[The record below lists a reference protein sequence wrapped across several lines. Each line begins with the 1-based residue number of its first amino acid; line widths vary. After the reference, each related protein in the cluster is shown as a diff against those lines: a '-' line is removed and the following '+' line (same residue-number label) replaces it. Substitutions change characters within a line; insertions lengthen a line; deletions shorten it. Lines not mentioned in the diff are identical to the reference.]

1 METQELIIIDVV
13 CQEYQ
18 IEINLIND
26 LESFGL
32 IETIVHNEN
41 KYLDKNQLVYVEKII
56 RLHNDLNINK
66 EGIEI
71 ILDLLEKEKQLLS
84 EINYLK
90 NRLGLYE

>member
-1 METQELIIIDVV
+1 METQDLIIIDVF

-41 KYLDKNQLVYVEKII
+41 KYLDKNQLVHVEKII

-71 ILDLLEKEKQLLS
+71 ILDLLEKEKQLLL
-84 EINYLK
+84 EIKYLK

>member
-1 METQELIIIDVV
+1 METQELIIVDVF

-84 EINYLK
+84 EIKYLK

>member
-1 METQELIIIDVV
+1 METQELIIIDVF

-41 KYLDKNQLVYVEKII
+41 KYLDKNQLVHVEKII

-84 EINYLK
+84 EIKYLK

>member
-1 METQELIIIDVV
+1 METQDLIIVDVF

-18 IEINLIND
+18 IEINLIDD

-84 EINYLK
+84 EIKYLK
-90 NRLGLYE
+90 NRLDLYE

>member
-1 METQELIIIDVV
+1 METQDLIIIDVF

-18 IEINLIND
+18 IEINFIND

-32 IETIVHNEN
+32 IETVVHNEN
-41 KYLDKNQLVYVEKII
+41 KYLDKNQLVHVEKII

-84 EINYLK
+84 EIKYLK

>member
-1 METQELIIIDVV
+1 METQDLIIIDVF

-18 IEINLIND
+18 IEINFIND

-41 KYLDKNQLVYVEKII
+41 KYLDKNQLVHVEKII

-71 ILDLLEKEKQLLS
+71 ILDLLEQEKQLLL
-84 EINYLK
+84 EIKYLK

>member
-1 METQELIIIDVV
+1 METQELIIVDVF

-18 IEINLIND
+18 IEINLLND

-32 IETIVHNEN
+32 IEIIVQDEVQYLN
-41 KYLDKNQLVYVEKII
+41 KNHLFHLEKVI

-71 ILDLLEKEKQLLS
+71 ILNLLEKENQLIS
-84 EINYLK
+84 EIKYLK
-90 NRLGLYE
+90 NRLALYE

>member
-1 METQELIIIDVV
+1 METQELIIVDVF

-18 IEINLIND
+18 IELNLIND

-32 IETIVHNEN
+32 IETVVHNEN

-71 ILDLLEKEKQLLS
+71 ILDLLEKEKQLLL
-84 EINYLK
+84 EIKYLK

>member
-41 KYLDKNQLVYVEKII
+41 KYLDINQLVHVEKII

-84 EINYLK
+84 EIKYLK
-90 NRLGLYE
+90 NRLDLYE

>member
-1 METQELIIIDVV
+1 METQELIIVDVF
-13 CQEYQ
+13 CQKYQ

-41 KYLDKNQLVYVEKII
+41 KYLDKNQLVHVEKII

-71 ILDLLEKEKQLLS
+71 ILDLLEKEKQLLL
-84 EINYLK
+84 EIKYLK

>member
-71 ILDLLEKEKQLLS
+71 ILGLLEKEKQLLS
-84 EINYLK
+84 EIKYLK
-90 NRLGLYE
+90 NRLDLYE

>member
-1 METQELIIIDVV
+1 MEAQELIIIDVF

-26 LESFGL
+26 LEAFGL
-32 IETIVHNEN
+32 IETIVQNEN
-41 KYLDKNQLVYVEKII
+41 KYLDKSQLVHVEKII

-71 ILDLLEKEKQLLS
+71 ILGLLEKEKQLLS
-84 EINYLK
+84 EIKYLK
-90 NRLGLYE
+90 NRLDLYE

>member
-1 METQELIIIDVV
+1 METQDLIIIDVF

-18 IEINLIND
+18 IEINFIND

-41 KYLDKNQLVYVEKII
+41 KYLDKNQLVHVEKII

-84 EINYLK
+84 EIKYLK
-90 NRLGLYE
+90 NRLDLYE

>member
-1 METQELIIIDVV
+1 METQELIIVDVF

-32 IETIVHNEN
+32 IEIIVQDEVQ
-41 KYLDKNQLVYVEKII
+41 YLDKNHLFHLEKVI
-56 RLHNDLNINK
+56 RLHNELNINK

-71 ILDLLEKEKQLLS
+71 ILDLLEKENQLIS
-84 EINYLK
+84 EIKYLK
-90 NRLGLYE
+90 NRLALYE

>member
-1 METQELIIIDVV
+1 MDTQELIIVDVF

-32 IETIVHNEN
+32 IETIVHNKN
-41 KYLDKNQLVYVEKII
+41 KYLDKNQIVYVEKII

-84 EINYLK
+84 EIKYLK
-90 NRLGLYE
+90 NRLDLYE

>member
-1 METQELIIIDVV
+1 METQELIIVDVF

-18 IEINLIND
+18 IEINLLND

-32 IETIVHNEN
+32 IEIIVQDEVQ
-41 KYLDKNQLVYVEKII
+41 YLDKNHLFHLEKVI

-71 ILDLLEKEKQLLS
+71 ILNLLEKENQLIS
-84 EINYLK
+84 EIKYLK
-90 NRLGLYE
+90 NRLALYE